1 MLIRWHY
8 RSDRLFFLTSTFPI
22 KIINTKLDNN
32 SNWHCFENRVDRKIV
47 VVRSIFSQCRFSII
61 EISFFRGLQLIRN
74 SWKFKKFNP
83 NSNYI
88 FHLSWGVSNLRNP
101 ISEIRIRAFTQSN
114 REPGC
119 LWNAKRDFDLFIHP
133 RNGVSLMLY
142 SSQVFFSGLI
152 NTIFYEN
159 PEISRNVT
167 SSIWMINFSNRI
179 ILPEEFEHWKRFNE
193 TSKRNMMELN
203 FSAWFLATHR
213 HMIYTIIWFI
223 TSKHAIQQ
231 IFYYFIVLL
240 LFISP

>member
-47 VVRSIFSQCRFSII
+47 VIRSIFSQCRFSII

-83 NSNYI
+83 LVYSNYI

-119 LWNAKRDFDLFIHP
+119 LWNAKRDFDLFIYP

-142 SSQVFFSGLI
+142 SSQAFFSGLI

-179 ILPEEFEHWKRFNE
+179 ILPEEFAASNIENVSTKR
-193 TSKRNMMELN
+193 RN
-203 FSAWFLATHR
+203 ATWWNWISR
-213 HMIYTIIWFI
+213 PGSSPPIDTWFI
-223 TSKHAIQQ
+223 R
-231 IFYYFIVLL
+231 
-240 LFISP
+240 